1 MSELKT
7 EDFIDFNTAE
17 KRIFKMMQD
26 GRWYRAQTI
35 IDRSGQREGLRRMRN
50 LRAKKTVAEI
60 ERKRI
65 DGREWKYRLLIAD
78 ENYMEGASS

>member
-7 EDFIDFNTAE
+7 EDFIDFNT
-17 KRIFKMMQD
+17 
-26 GRWYRAQTI
+26 G
-35 IDRSGQREGLRRMRN
+35 N

-65 DGREWKYRLLIAD
+65 DGREWRYRLIL
-78 ENYMEGASS
+78 N